1 MLEGRQ
7 RIKTTLSFKENLRTE
22 CPLCARAVLV
32 GSYAFNSHINLARPE
47 SHKSSDEKT
56 QRVCIMC

>member
-22 CPLCARAVLV
+22 CPLCARTVLV
-32 GSYAFNSHINLARPE
+32 GSYAFNSHINLARTK

-56 QRVCIMC
+56 QKVCIMC